1 MVTNEEFT
9 GWKASPITKFFLK
22 YLRDYR
28 EDLKEE
34 LATGRLVAERADTT
48 AMKHAE
54 SIGMCSLILDILGLE
69 YLAISEFY
77 KLETEKEN
85 ESNGDISA

>member
-1 MVTNEEFT
+1 MITNEEFAD
-9 GWKASPITKFFLK
+9 WKASLQTKFFLK
-22 YLRDYR
+22 YLQDYR

-34 LATGRLVAERADTT
+34 LATGRLTGDRADTT
-48 AMKHAE
+48 AMRHAE

-69 YLAISEFY
+69 YQAISEFY
-77 KLETEKEN
+77 KLEMEEEN

>member
-1 MVTNEEFT
+1 MITNEEFT
-9 GWKASPITKFFLK
+9 GWKATPITKFFLK
-22 YLRDYR
+22 YLQDYR

-34 LATGRLVAERADTT
+34 LATGQLVSERADAT

-69 YLAISEFY
+69 YSAISEFY
-77 KLETEKEN
+77 KLEEKEN
-85 ESNGDISA
+85 ESNGDNSA